1 MSFPRLFDDGQY
13 TMDQYR
19 NNLGLG
25 TLIDATSCKVTEGLN
40 GEYELELT
48 YPLTGEL
55 FGQLQPGR
63 IIVAKPYRNAATVQP
78 FEIYDESREIG
89 GQVVFHAQHISYRA
103 LGVPIRPVTAQNA
116 QAAVSL
122 VASNAVISCPFT
134 LTTDMTAAGTFAME
148 KPATLQNVLLGS
160 SDSLVSVYGGD
171 VLRDG
176 YSIQLLKHRGMDRG
190 ARIVYGRN
198 LVDLTQEKSIA
209 EMYDSVYPFFVET
222 DENENTRL
230 VELADTLVLI
240 TAPNKASAKKVYML
254 DLSSEFDETPNQAQ
268 MLQATNDYTAKNS
281 LDKPKVSLS
290 LKYVDLSRTQEYADL
305 KNLDHIEL
313 GDDVTV
319 QFEAL
324 GVDVTARVSKIV
336 YDCLLDANE
345 SIDVG
350 DVRTNVVDTIAQG
363 GTGGVDNS
371 QQIKKLSIKVD
382 QATQAASD
390 AAKVATNYIKDSG
403 GSVTVTRPG
412 GGASV
417 NIGSGGLGFEGIRN
431 QSPLWTNS
439 DITSGQSSPS
449 DFAAQTISLD
459 LSSYSAVLILYTT
472 SIAAHWWSGAE
483 DGEMTAIVLP
493 VNGMT
498 TTMLYPY
505 NTLTRRNVR
514 VSTTGVRFYGG
525 YERWQDYNLG
535 VINSFELDVPWKVGW
550 HADDGC
556 CIPCYIY
563 GFM

>member
-1 MSFPRLFDDGQY
+1 MSFPRLFDDGRY
-13 TMDQYR
+13 SMDQYQ

-48 YPLTGEL
+48 YPMTGEH
-55 FGQLQPGR
+55 FSELQTGR
-63 IIVAKPYRNAATVQP
+63 IIVARPYRNAAALQP
-78 FEIYDESREIG
+78 FEIYDESRAIG
-89 GQVVFHAQHISYRA
+89 GQVTFYAQHISYKA

-171 VLRDG
+171 ILRDG

-222 DENENTRL
+222 DENESTRL

-254 DLSSEFDETPNQAQ
+254 DLSSEFDETPDQAQ
-268 MLQATNDYTAKNS
+268 MLQATNDYIAKNS

-319 QFEAL
+319 QFAAL

-371 QQIKKLSIKVD
+371 QQIKKLSIKAD

-390 AAKVATNYIKDSG
+390 AAKVATNYI
-403 GSVTVTRPG
+403 TE
-412 GGASV
+412 
-417 NIGSGGLGFEGIRN
+417 GSGGVRFFGSSSSITMGGNGLTFNGIKNRTVLWSSSATSMASGSRISINLSGYAAIIIGFIDNLGGIF
-431 QSPLWTNS
+431 
-439 DITSGQSSPS
+439 DSG
-449 DFAAQTISLD
+449 
-459 LSSYSAVLILYTT
+459 V
-472 SIAAHWWSGAE
+472 
-483 DGEMTAIVLP
+483 DGSTVQYQVAP
-493 VNGMT
+493 VNGT
-498 TTMLYPY
+498 TQRGFYIWDYP
-505 NTLTRRNVR
+505 RVR
-514 VSTTGVRFYGG
+514 TFTVTTSGITFGKGG
-525 YERWQDYNLG
+525 YLESNK
-535 VINSFELDVPWKVGW
+535 INGIPVGASLIGNTSCCVPHVV
-550 HADDGC
+550 
-556 CIPCYIY
+556 Y
-563 GFM
+563 GFI

>member
-1 MSFPRLFDDGQY
+1 MNFPRLFDDGQY
-13 TMDQYR
+13 SMDQYQ

-55 FGQLQPGR
+55 FSQLQPGR

-78 FEIYDESREIG
+78 FEIYDDSRAIG
-89 GQVVFHAQHISYRA
+89 GQVKFHAQHISYRA
-103 LGVPIRPVTAQNA
+103 LGIPIRPVTAQNA
-116 QAAVSL
+116 SAAVSL
-122 VASNAVISCPFT
+122 VVSNAVISSLFT
-134 LTTDMTAAGTFAME
+134 LTTDMTASGTFAMD
-148 KPATLQNVLLGS
+148 KPASLQNVLLGS
-160 SDSLVSVYGGD
+160 ADSLVSVYGGD
-171 VLRDG
+171 ILRDG

-190 ARIVYGRN
+190 ARIIYGRN

-230 VELADTLVLI
+230 VELADALVLI

-268 MLQATNDYTAKNS
+268 MLQATNDYIAKNS

-319 QFEAL
+319 QFAAL
-324 GVDVTARVSKIV
+324 GVDVIARVQKIV
-336 YDCLLDANE
+336 YDVLLDANE

-371 QQIKKLSIKVD
+371 QQIKKLSIKAD

-390 AAKVATNYIKDSG
+390 AAKVATNYI
-403 GSVTVTRPG
+403 TE
-412 GGASV
+412 
-417 NIGSGGLGFEGIRN
+417 GSGGVRFFGGSSSITMGGGGLTFNGVKNRTVLWSSSATSMASGSSISINLSGYAAIIIGFIDNLGGIF
-431 QSPLWTNS
+431 
-439 DITSGQSSPS
+439 DSG
-449 DFAAQTISLD
+449 
-459 LSSYSAVLILYTT
+459 V
-472 SIAAHWWSGAE
+472 
-483 DGEMTAIVLP
+483 DGSTVQYQVAP
-493 VNGMT
+493 VNGT
-498 TTMLYPY
+498 TQRGFYIWDYP
-505 NTLTRRNVR
+505 RVR
-514 VSTTGVRFYGG
+514 TFTVTTSGISFGAGG
-525 YERWQDYNLG
+525 YLRSTEISG
-535 VINSFELDVPWKVGW
+535 VPVGANMISNSSCCVPHVV
-550 HADDGC
+550 
-556 CIPCYIY
+556 Y
-563 GFM
+563 GFI

>member
-13 TMDQYR
+13 SMDQYQ

-55 FGQLQPGR
+55 FSQLQPGR

-78 FEIYDESREIG
+78 FEIYDDSRAIG
-89 GQVVFHAQHISYRA
+89 GQVTFYAQHISYKA

-116 QAAVSL
+116 QVAVSL

-134 LTTDMTAAGTFAME
+134 LTTDMTAAGTFAMK

-268 MLQATNDYTAKNS
+268 MLQATNDYITKNS

-319 QFEAL
+319 QFAAL
-324 GVDVTARVSKIV
+324 GVDVTARVQKIV
-336 YDCLLDANE
+336 YDVLLDANE

-350 DVRTNVVDTIAQG
+350 DVRTNVVDAIAQG

-371 QQIKKLSIKVD
+371 QQIKKLSIKAD

-390 AAKVATNYIKDSG
+390 AAKVATNYI
-403 GSVTVTRPG
+403 TE
-412 GGASV
+412 
-417 NIGSGGLGFEGIRN
+417 GSGGVRFFGSSSSITMGGNGLTFNGIKNRTVLWSSSATSMASGSSISINLSGYAAIIIGFIDNLGGIF
-431 QSPLWTNS
+431 
-439 DITSGQSSPS
+439 DSG
-449 DFAAQTISLD
+449 
-459 LSSYSAVLILYTT
+459 V
-472 SIAAHWWSGAE
+472 
-483 DGEMTAIVLP
+483 DGSTVQYQVAP
-493 VNGMT
+493 VNGT
-498 TTMLYPY
+498 TQRGFYIWDYP
-505 NTLTRRNVR
+505 RVR
-514 VSTTGVRFYGG
+514 AFTVTTSGITFGKGG
-525 YERWQDYNLG
+525 YLESTKIGGVPVGANL
-535 VINSFELDVPWKVGW
+535 VTNSACCVPHVV
-550 HADDGC
+550 
-556 CIPCYIY
+556 Y
-563 GFM
+563 GFI

>member
-1 MSFPRLFDDGQY
+1 MSYPRLFDNNTY
-13 TMDQYR
+13 TMDQYQD
-19 NNLGLG
+19 NLGLG
-25 TLIDATSCKVTEGLN
+25 TLTDATACKVTEVLN
-40 GEYELELT
+40 GEYELELI
-48 YPLTGEL
+48 YPMTGEH
-55 FGQLQPGR
+55 FSELQTGR
-63 IIVAKPYRNAATVQP
+63 IIVARPYRNAAALQP
-78 FEIYDESREIG
+78 FEIYDESRAIG
-89 GQVVFHAQHISYRA
+89 GQVTFYAQHISYKA

-268 MLQATNDYTAKNS
+268 MLQATNDYIAKNS

-319 QFEAL
+319 QFESL

-350 DVRTNVVDTIAQG
+350 DVRTNVVDSIAQG

-371 QQIKKLSIKVD
+371 QQIKKLSIKAD

-390 AAKVATNYIKDSG
+390 AAKVATNYI
-403 GSVTVTRPG
+403 TE
-412 GGASV
+412 
-417 NIGSGGLGFEGIRN
+417 GSGGVRFFGSSSSITMGSSGLTFNGIKNRTVLWSSSATSMASGSRISINLSGYAAIIIGFIDNLGGIF
-431 QSPLWTNS
+431 
-439 DITSGQSSPS
+439 DSG
-449 DFAAQTISLD
+449 
-459 LSSYSAVLILYTT
+459 V
-472 SIAAHWWSGAE
+472 
-483 DGEMTAIVLP
+483 DGSTVQYQVAP
-493 VNGMT
+493 VNGT
-498 TTMLYPY
+498 TQRGFYIWDYP
-505 NTLTRRNVR
+505 RVR
-514 VSTTGVRFYGG
+514 TFTVTTSGITFGKGG
-525 YERWQDYNLG
+525 YLESTKIGGVPVGANLIG
-535 VINSFELDVPWKVGW
+535 NTSCCVPHVV
-550 HADDGC
+550 
-556 CIPCYIY
+556 Y
-563 GFM
+563 GFI

>member
-1 MSFPRLFDDGQY
+1 MSYPRLFDNNTY
-13 TMDQYR
+13 TMDQYQD
-19 NNLGLG
+19 NLGLG
-25 TLIDATSCKVTEGLN
+25 TLTDATACKVTEVLN

-48 YPLTGEL
+48 YPMTGEH
-55 FGQLQPGR
+55 FSELQTGR
-63 IIVAKPYRNAATVQP
+63 IIVARPYRNAAALQP
-78 FEIYDESREIG
+78 FEIYDESRAIG
-89 GQVVFHAQHISYRA
+89 GQVTFYAQHISYKA

-171 VLRDG
+171 ILRDG

-268 MLQATNDYTAKNS
+268 MLQATNDYIAKNS
-281 LDKPKVSLS
+281 LNKPKVSLS

-371 QQIKKLSIKVD
+371 QQIKKLSIKAD

-390 AAKVATNYIKDSG
+390 AAKVATNYI
-403 GSVTVTRPG
+403 TE
-412 GGASV
+412 
-417 NIGSGGLGFEGIRN
+417 GSGGVRFFGRSSSITMGGNGLTFNGIKNRTVLWSSSATSMASGSSISINLSGYAAIIIGFIDNLGGIF
-431 QSPLWTNS
+431 
-439 DITSGQSSPS
+439 DSG
-449 DFAAQTISLD
+449 
-459 LSSYSAVLILYTT
+459 V
-472 SIAAHWWSGAE
+472 
-483 DGEMTAIVLP
+483 DGSTVQYQVAP
-493 VNGMT
+493 VNGT
-498 TTMLYPY
+498 TQRGFYIWDYP
-505 NTLTRRNVR
+505 RVR
-514 VSTTGVRFYGG
+514 TFTVTTSGITFGKGG
-525 YERWQDYNLG
+525 YLESTKIGG
-535 VINSFELDVPWKVGW
+535 VPVGASLVGNTSCCVPHVV
-550 HADDGC
+550 
-556 CIPCYIY
+556 Y
-563 GFM
+563 GFI

>member
-13 TMDQYR
+13 SMDQYQ

-48 YPLTGEL
+48 YPMTGEH
-55 FGQLQPGR
+55 FSELQTGR
-63 IIVAKPYRNAATVQP
+63 IIVARPYRNAAALQP
-78 FEIYDESREIG
+78 FEIYDESRAIG
-89 GQVVFHAQHISYRA
+89 GQVTFYAQHISYKA

-171 VLRDG
+171 ILRDG

-268 MLQATNDYTAKNS
+268 MLQATNDYIAKNS

-371 QQIKKLSIKVD
+371 QQIKKLSIKAD

-390 AAKVATNYIKDSG
+390 AAKVATNYI
-403 GSVTVTRPG
+403 TE
-412 GGASV
+412 
-417 NIGSGGLGFEGIRN
+417 GSGGVRFFGSSSSITMGGGGLTFNGIKNRTVLWSSSATSMASGSRISINLSGYAAIIIGFIDNLGGIF
-431 QSPLWTNS
+431 
-439 DITSGQSSPS
+439 DSG
-449 DFAAQTISLD
+449 
-459 LSSYSAVLILYTT
+459 V
-472 SIAAHWWSGAE
+472 
-483 DGEMTAIVLP
+483 DGSTVQYQVAP
-493 VNGMT
+493 VNGTAQRGFYIWDYPRVRTFTVT
-498 TTMLYPY
+498 T
-505 NTLTRRNVR
+505 
-514 VSTTGVRFYGG
+514 SGISFGAGG
-525 YERWQDYNLG
+525 YLRSTEISG
-535 VINSFELDVPWKVGW
+535 VPVGANMISNSSCCVPHVV
-550 HADDGC
+550 
-556 CIPCYIY
+556 Y
-563 GFM
+563 GFI

>member
-13 TMDQYR
+13 TMDQYQ

-63 IIVAKPYRNAATVQP
+63 IIVAKSYRNAATVQP
-78 FEIYDESREIG
+78 FEIYDESRAIG

-116 QAAVSL
+116 FSAVSL
-122 VASNAVISCPFT
+122 VASNAVISSPFT
-134 LTTDMTAAGTFAME
+134 LTTDMTASGTFAMD
-148 KPATLQNVLLGS
+148 KPASLQNVLLGS

-171 VLRDG
+171 ILRDG

-222 DENENTRL
+222 DENESTRL

-268 MLQATNDYTAKNS
+268 MLQATNDYIAKNS

-319 QFEAL
+319 QFAAL
-324 GVDVTARVSKIV
+324 GVDVTARVQKIV
-336 YDCLLDANE
+336 YDVLLDANE

-371 QQIKKLSIKVD
+371 QQIKKLSIKAD

-390 AAKVATNYIKDSG
+390 AAKVATNYI
-403 GSVTVTRPG
+403 TE
-412 GGASV
+412 
-417 NIGSGGLGFEGIRN
+417 GSGGVRFFGSSSSITMGGNGLTFNGIKNRTVLWSSSATSMASGSSISINLSGYAAIIIGFIDNLGGIF
-431 QSPLWTNS
+431 
-439 DITSGQSSPS
+439 DSG
-449 DFAAQTISLD
+449 
-459 LSSYSAVLILYTT
+459 V
-472 SIAAHWWSGAE
+472 
-483 DGEMTAIVLP
+483 DGSTVQYQVAP
-493 VNGMT
+493 VNGT
-498 TTMLYPY
+498 TQRGFYIWDYP
-505 NTLTRRNVR
+505 RVR
-514 VSTTGVRFYGG
+514 TFTVTTSGITFGKGG
-525 YERWQDYNLG
+525 YLESTKIGGVPVGANLIG
-535 VINSFELDVPWKVGW
+535 NTSCCVPRVV
-550 HADDGC
+550 
-556 CIPCYIY
+556 Y
-563 GFM
+563 GFI

>member
-13 TMDQYR
+13 TMDQYQ

-55 FGQLQPGR
+55 FNQLQSGR

-78 FEIYDESREIG
+78 FEIYDDSRAIG

-116 QAAVSL
+116 FSAVSL
-122 VASNAVISCPFT
+122 VASNAVISSPFT
-134 LTTDMTAAGTFAME
+134 LTTDMTASGTFAMN
-148 KPATLQNVLLGS
+148 KPASLQNVLLGS

-171 VLRDG
+171 ILRDG

-198 LVDLTQEKSIA
+198 LVDLTQDKSIE

-268 MLQATNDYTAKNS
+268 MLQATNDYIAKNS

-319 QFEAL
+319 QFESL

-371 QQIKKLSIKVD
+371 QQIKKLSIKAD

-390 AAKVATNYIKDSG
+390 AAKVATNYI
-403 GSVTVTRPG
+403 TE
-412 GGASV
+412 
-417 NIGSGGLGFEGIRN
+417 GSGGVRFFGSSSSITMGGNGLTFHGIKNRTALWSSSATSMASGSSISINLSGYAAIIIGFIDNLGGIFDN
-431 QSPLWTNS
+431 
-439 DITSGQSSPS
+439 G
-449 DFAAQTISLD
+449 
-459 LSSYSAVLILYTT
+459 V
-472 SIAAHWWSGAE
+472 
-483 DGEMTAIVLP
+483 DGSTVQYQVAP
-493 VNGMT
+493 VNGT
-498 TTMLYPY
+498 TQRGFYIWDYP
-505 NTLTRRNVR
+505 RVR
-514 VSTTGVRFYGG
+514 TFTVTTSGITFGKGG
-525 YERWQDYNLG
+525 YLESNKINGIPVGVNLHT
-535 VINSFELDVPWKVGW
+535 NASCCVPHV
-550 HADDGC
+550 
-556 CIPCYIY
+556 IY
-563 GFM
+563 GFI

>member
-13 TMDQYR
+13 TMDQYQ

-55 FGQLQPGR
+55 FSQLQPGR

-78 FEIYDESREIG
+78 FEIYDDSRAIG

-116 QAAVSL
+116 FSAVSL
-122 VASNAVISCPFT
+122 VASNAVISSPFT
-134 LTTDMTAAGTFAME
+134 LTTDMTASGTFAMD
-148 KPATLQNVLLGS
+148 KPASLQNVLLGS

-171 VLRDG
+171 ILRDG

-222 DENENTRL
+222 DENGNTRL

-268 MLQATNDYTAKNS
+268 MLQATNDYIAKNS

-319 QFEAL
+319 QFAAL
-324 GVDVTARVSKIV
+324 GVDVTARVQKIV
-336 YDCLLDANE
+336 YDVLLDANE

-371 QQIKKLSIKVD
+371 QQIKKLSIKAD

-390 AAKVATNYIKDSG
+390 AAKVATNYITEGYG
-403 GSVTVTRPG
+403 GVRFFGSSSSITMG
-412 GGASV
+412 GNGLTFNGIKNRTILWSSSATSMASGASISI
-417 NIGSGGLGFEGIRN
+417 NLSGYAAIIIGFIDNLGGIFDNG
-431 QSPLWTNS
+431 
-439 DITSGQSSPS
+439 
-449 DFAAQTISLD
+449 
-459 LSSYSAVLILYTT
+459 V
-472 SIAAHWWSGAE
+472 
-483 DGEMTAIVLP
+483 DGSTVQYQVAP
-493 VNGMT
+493 VNGT
-498 TTMLYPY
+498 TQRGFYIWDYP
-505 NTLTRRNVR
+505 RVR
-514 VSTTGVRFYGG
+514 TFTVTTSGITFGKGG
-525 YERWQDYNLG
+525 YLESTKIGG
-535 VINSFELDVPWKVGW
+535 VPVGASLVGNTSCCVPHVV
-550 HADDGC
+550 
-556 CIPCYIY
+556 Y
-563 GFM
+563 GFI

>member
-1 MSFPRLFDDGQY
+1 MSYPRLFDNNTY
-13 TMDQYR
+13 TMDQYQD
-19 NNLGLG
+19 NLGLG
-25 TLIDATSCKVTEGLN
+25 TLTDATACKVTEVLN

-48 YPLTGEL
+48 YPMTGEH
-55 FGQLQPGR
+55 FSELQTGC
-63 IIVAKPYRNAATVQP
+63 IIVARPYRNAAALQP
-78 FEIYDESREIG
+78 FEIYDESRAIG
-89 GQVVFHAQHISYRA
+89 GQVTFYAQHISYKA

-176 YSIQLLKHRGMDRG
+176 YSIQLLEHRGTNRG

-198 LVDLTQEKSIA
+198 LTDLNQEKSIA
-209 EMYDSVYPFFVET
+209 EMYDAVYPYYINT
-222 DENENTRL
+222 DEDGDAQL
-230 VELADTLVLI
+230 IELPDTLVLVS
-240 TAPNKASAKKVYML
+240 ASDKASAKKVYML
-254 DLSSEFDETPNQAQ
+254 DLSGEFDDAPNQSQ
-268 MLQATNDYTAKNS
+268 ILQATNEYISKNG

-319 QFEAL
+319 QFESL

-350 DVRTNVVDTIAQG
+350 DVRTNVVDAIAQG

-371 QQIKKLSIKVD
+371 QQIKKLSIKAD

-390 AAKVATNYIKDSG
+390 AAKVATNYI
-403 GSVTVTRPG
+403 TE
-412 GGASV
+412 
-417 NIGSGGLGFEGIRN
+417 GSGGVRFFGSSSSITMGGNGLTFNGIKNRTILWSSNATSMASGSSISINLSGYAAIIIGFIDNLGGIF
-431 QSPLWTNS
+431 
-439 DITSGQSSPS
+439 DSG
-449 DFAAQTISLD
+449 
-459 LSSYSAVLILYTT
+459 V
-472 SIAAHWWSGAE
+472 
-483 DGEMTAIVLP
+483 DGSTVQYQVAP
-493 VNGMT
+493 VNGT
-498 TTMLYPY
+498 TQRGFYIWDYP
-505 NTLTRRNVR
+505 RVR
-514 VSTTGVRFYGG
+514 TFTVTTSGITFGKGG
-525 YERWQDYNLG
+525 YLESTKIGGVPVGANLIG
-535 VINSFELDVPWKVGW
+535 NTSCCVPHVV
-550 HADDGC
+550 
-556 CIPCYIY
+556 Y
-563 GFM
+563 GFI

>member
-1 MSFPRLFDDGQY
+1 MSYPRLFDNNIY
-13 TMDQYR
+13 TMDQYQD
-19 NNLGLG
+19 NLGLG
-25 TLIDATSCKVTEGLN
+25 TLTDATACKVTEVLN

-48 YPLTGEL
+48 YPMTGEH
-55 FGQLQPGR
+55 FSELQTGR
-63 IIVAKPYRNAATVQP
+63 IIVARPYRNAAALQP
-78 FEIYDESREIG
+78 FEIYDESRAIG
-89 GQVVFHAQHISYRA
+89 GQVTFYAQHISYKA

-176 YSIQLLKHRGMDRG
+176 YSIQLLEHRGTNRG

-198 LVDLTQEKSIA
+198 LTDLTQEKSIA

-268 MLQATNDYTAKNS
+268 MLQATNDYIAKNS

-319 QFEAL
+319 QFESL

-350 DVRTNVVDTIAQG
+350 DVRTNVVDALAQN
-363 GTGGVDNS
+363 GTGGSGNE
-371 QQIKKLSIKVD
+371 QQIRKLSIKAD
-382 QATQAASD
+382 QAAQAASD
-390 AAKVATNYIKDSG
+390 AAKVATNYITEGAG
-403 GSVTVTRPG
+403 GVRFFGSSSSITMG
-412 GGASV
+412 G
-417 NIGSGGLGFEGIRN
+417 NGLTFNGIRN

-449 DFAAQTISLD
+449 DFAAQTIRLD

>member
-13 TMDQYR
+13 TMDQYQ

-63 IIVAKPYRNAATVQP
+63 IIVAKSYRNAATVQP
-78 FEIYDESREIG
+78 FEIYDESRAIG

-116 QAAVSL
+116 FSAVSL
-122 VASNAVISCPFT
+122 VASNAVISSPFT
-134 LTTDMTAAGTFAME
+134 LTTDMTASGTFAMD
-148 KPATLQNVLLGS
+148 KPASLQNVLLGS

-171 VLRDG
+171 ILRDG

-222 DENENTRL
+222 DENESTRL

-268 MLQATNDYTAKNS
+268 MLQATNDYIAKNS

-319 QFEAL
+319 QFESL

-350 DVRTNVVDTIAQG
+350 DVRTNVVDAIAQG

-371 QQIKKLSIKVD
+371 QQIKKLSIKAD

-390 AAKVATNYIKDSG
+390 AAKVATNYITEGAGGVRFFGSSSSITMGSSG
-403 GSVTVTRPG
+403 LTFNGIKNRTVLWSSSATSMASGSRISINLSGYAAIIIGFIDNLGGIFDNGVDGSTVQYQV
-412 GGASV
+412 A
-417 NIGSGGLGFEGIRN
+417 
-431 QSPLWTNS
+431 
-439 DITSGQSSPS
+439 
-449 DFAAQTISLD
+449 
-459 LSSYSAVLILYTT
+459 
-472 SIAAHWWSGAE
+472 
-483 DGEMTAIVLP
+483 P
-493 VNGMT
+493 VNGT
-498 TTMLYPY
+498 TQRGFYIWDYP
-505 NTLTRRNVR
+505 RVR
-514 VSTTGVRFYGG
+514 TFTVTTSGITFGKGG
-525 YERWQDYNLG
+525 YLESTKIGGMPVGANLIG
-535 VINSFELDVPWKVGW
+535 NTSCCVPYVV
-550 HADDGC
+550 
-556 CIPCYIY
+556 Y
-563 GFM
+563 GFI

>member
-1 MSFPRLFDDGQY
+1 MSYPRLFDNNTY
-13 TMDQYR
+13 TMDQYQD
-19 NNLGLG
+19 NLGLG
-25 TLIDATSCKVTEGLN
+25 TLTDATACKVTEVLN

-48 YPLTGEL
+48 YPMTGEH
-55 FGQLQPGR
+55 FSELQTGC
-63 IIVAKPYRNAATVQP
+63 IIVARPYRNAAALQP
-78 FEIYDESREIG
+78 FEIYDESRAIG
-89 GQVVFHAQHISYRA
+89 GQVTFYAQHISYKA

-116 QAAVSL
+116 RAAVSL
-122 VASNAVISCPFT
+122 VASNAVISSPFT
-134 LTTDMTAAGTFAME
+134 LTTDMTAVSGAFAME
-148 KPATLQNVLLGS
+148 KPASLQNVLLGS

-171 VLRDG
+171 ILRDG

-268 MLQATNDYTAKNS
+268 MLQATNDYIAKNS

-319 QFEAL
+319 QFESL

-371 QQIKKLSIKVD
+371 QQIKKLSIKAD

-390 AAKVATNYIKDSG
+390 AAKVATNYI
-403 GSVTVTRPG
+403 TE
-412 GGASV
+412 
-417 NIGSGGLGFEGIRN
+417 GSGGVRFFGSSSSITMGGNGLTFNGIKNRTILWSSNATSMASGSSISINLSGYAAIIIGFIDNLGGIF
-431 QSPLWTNS
+431 
-439 DITSGQSSPS
+439 DSG
-449 DFAAQTISLD
+449 
-459 LSSYSAVLILYTT
+459 V
-472 SIAAHWWSGAE
+472 
-483 DGEMTAIVLP
+483 DGSTVQYQVAP
-493 VNGMT
+493 VNGT
-498 TTMLYPY
+498 TQRGFYIWDYP
-505 NTLTRRNVR
+505 RVR
-514 VSTTGVRFYGG
+514 TFTVTTSGITFGKGG
-525 YERWQDYNLG
+525 YLESTKIGGVPVGANL
-535 VINSFELDVPWKVGW
+535 VTNSACCVPHVV
-550 HADDGC
+550 
-556 CIPCYIY
+556 Y
-563 GFM
+563 GFI

>member
-1 MSFPRLFDDGQY
+1 MSYPRLFDNNTY
-13 TMDQYR
+13 TMDQYQD
-19 NNLGLG
+19 NLGLG
-25 TLIDATSCKVTEGLN
+25 TLTDATACKVTEVLN

-48 YPLTGEL
+48 YPMTGEH
-55 FGQLQPGR
+55 FSELQTGC
-63 IIVAKPYRNAATVQP
+63 IIVARPYRNAAALQP
-78 FEIYDESREIG
+78 FEIYDESRAIG
-89 GQVVFHAQHISYRA
+89 GQVTFYAQHISYKA

-176 YSIQLLKHRGMDRG
+176 YSIQLLEHRGTNRG

-198 LVDLTQEKSIA
+198 LTDLNQEKSIA
-209 EMYDSVYPFFVET
+209 EMYDAVYPYYINT
-222 DENENTRL
+222 DEDGDAQL
-230 VELADTLVLI
+230 IELPDTLVLVS
-240 TAPNKASAKKVYML
+240 ASDKASAKKVYML
-254 DLSSEFDETPNQAQ
+254 DLSGEFDDAPNQSQ
-268 MLQATNDYTAKNS
+268 ILQATNEYISKNG

-371 QQIKKLSIKVD
+371 QQIKKLSIKAD

-390 AAKVATNYIKDSG
+390 AAKVATNYI
-403 GSVTVTRPG
+403 TE
-412 GGASV
+412 
-417 NIGSGGLGFEGIRN
+417 GSGGVRFFGSSSSITMGGNGLTFNGIKNRTVLWSSSATSMESGSRISINLSGYAAIIIGFIDNLGGIF
-431 QSPLWTNS
+431 
-439 DITSGQSSPS
+439 DSG
-449 DFAAQTISLD
+449 
-459 LSSYSAVLILYTT
+459 V
-472 SIAAHWWSGAE
+472 
-483 DGEMTAIVLP
+483 DGSTVQYQVAP
-493 VNGMT
+493 VNGT
-498 TTMLYPY
+498 TQRGFYIWDYP
-505 NTLTRRNVR
+505 RVR
-514 VSTTGVRFYGG
+514 TFTVTTSGITFGKGG
-525 YERWQDYNLG
+525 YLESNKIGGIPVGASLIG
-535 VINSFELDVPWKVGW
+535 NTSCCVPHVV
-550 HADDGC
+550 
-556 CIPCYIY
+556 Y
-563 GFM
+563 GFI

>member
-13 TMDQYR
+13 SMDQYQ

-55 FGQLQPGR
+55 FNQLQPGR

-78 FEIYDESREIG
+78 FEIYDDSRAIG
-89 GQVVFHAQHISYRA
+89 GQVTFHAQHISYRA
-103 LGVPIRPVTAQNA
+103 LGIPIRPVTAQNA
-116 QAAVSL
+116 SAAVSL

-230 VELADTLVLI
+230 MELADTLVLI

-268 MLQATNDYTAKNS
+268 MLQATNDYIAKNS

-319 QFEAL
+319 QFAAL
-324 GVDVTARVSKIV
+324 GVDVTARVQKIV
-336 YDCLLDANE
+336 YDVLLDANE

-350 DVRTNVVDTIAQG
+350 DVRTNVVDAIAQG

-371 QQIKKLSIKVD
+371 QQIKKLSIKAD

-390 AAKVATNYIKDSG
+390 AAKVATNYI
-403 GSVTVTRPG
+403 TE
-412 GGASV
+412 
-417 NIGSGGLGFEGIRN
+417 GSGGVRFFGSSSSITMGGNGLTFNGIKNRTVLWSSSATSMASGSRISINLSGYAAIIIGFIDNLGGIF
-431 QSPLWTNS
+431 
-439 DITSGQSSPS
+439 DSG
-449 DFAAQTISLD
+449 
-459 LSSYSAVLILYTT
+459 V
-472 SIAAHWWSGAE
+472 
-483 DGEMTAIVLP
+483 DGSTVQYQVAP
-493 VNGMT
+493 VNGTSQRGFYIWDYPRVRTFTVT
-498 TTMLYPY
+498 T
-505 NTLTRRNVR
+505 
-514 VSTTGVRFYGG
+514 SGISFGAGG
-525 YERWQDYNLG
+525 YLKSTEISG
-535 VINSFELDVPWKVGW
+535 VPVGANMITNSACCVPHVV
-550 HADDGC
+550 
-556 CIPCYIY
+556 Y
-563 GFM
+563 GFI

>member
-13 TMDQYR
+13 TMDQYQ

-63 IIVAKPYRNAATVQP
+63 IIVAKSYRNAATVQP
-78 FEIYDESREIG
+78 FEIYDESRAIG

-116 QAAVSL
+116 FSAVSL
-122 VASNAVISCPFT
+122 VASNAVISSPFT
-134 LTTDMTAAGTFAME
+134 LTTDMTASGTFAMD
-148 KPATLQNVLLGS
+148 KPASLQNVLLGS

-171 VLRDG
+171 ILRDG

-222 DENENTRL
+222 DENESTRL

-268 MLQATNDYTAKNS
+268 MLQATNDYIAKNS

-319 QFEAL
+319 QFESL

-371 QQIKKLSIKVD
+371 QQIRKLSIKAD

-390 AAKVATNYIKDSG
+390 AAKVATNYI
-403 GSVTVTRPG
+403 TE
-412 GGASV
+412 
-417 NIGSGGLGFEGIRN
+417 GSGGVRFFGGSSSITMGGGGLTFNGIKNRTVLWSSSATSMASGSSISINLSGYAAIIIGFIDNLGGIF
-431 QSPLWTNS
+431 
-439 DITSGQSSPS
+439 DSG
-449 DFAAQTISLD
+449 
-459 LSSYSAVLILYTT
+459 V
-472 SIAAHWWSGAE
+472 
-483 DGEMTAIVLP
+483 DGSTVQYQVAP
-493 VNGMT
+493 VNGT
-498 TTMLYPY
+498 TQRGFYIWDYP
-505 NTLTRRNVR
+505 RVR
-514 VSTTGVRFYGG
+514 TFTVTTSGITFGKGG
-525 YERWQDYNLG
+525 YLESTKIGG
-535 VINSFELDVPWKVGW
+535 VPVGASLVGNTSCCVPRVV
-550 HADDGC
+550 
-556 CIPCYIY
+556 Y
-563 GFM
+563 GFI

>member
-13 TMDQYR
+13 TMDQYQ

-63 IIVAKPYRNAATVQP
+63 IIVAKSYRNAATVQP
-78 FEIYDESREIG
+78 FEIYDESRAIG

-116 QAAVSL
+116 FSAVSL
-122 VASNAVISCPFT
+122 VASNAVISSPFT
-134 LTTDMTAAGTFAME
+134 LTTDMTASGTFAMD
-148 KPATLQNVLLGS
+148 KPASLQNVLLGS

-171 VLRDG
+171 ILRDG

-222 DENENTRL
+222 DENESTRL

-268 MLQATNDYTAKNS
+268 MLQATNDYIAKNS

-319 QFEAL
+319 QFESL

-363 GTGGVDNS
+363 GTGSADNS
-371 QQIKKLSIKVD
+371 QQIRKLSIKAD

-390 AAKVATNYIKDSG
+390 AAKVATNYI
-403 GSVTVTRPG
+403 TE
-412 GGASV
+412 
-417 NIGSGGLGFEGIRN
+417 GSGGVRFFGGSSSITMGGGGLTFNGIKNRTVLWSSSATSMASGSSISINLSGYAAIIIGFIDNLGGIF
-431 QSPLWTNS
+431 
-439 DITSGQSSPS
+439 DSG
-449 DFAAQTISLD
+449 
-459 LSSYSAVLILYTT
+459 V
-472 SIAAHWWSGAE
+472 
-483 DGEMTAIVLP
+483 DGSTVQYQVAP
-493 VNGMT
+493 VNGT
-498 TTMLYPY
+498 TQRGFYIWDYP
-505 NTLTRRNVR
+505 RVR
-514 VSTTGVRFYGG
+514 TFTVTTSGITFGKGG
-525 YERWQDYNLG
+525 YLESTKINGVPVGANL
-535 VINSFELDVPWKVGW
+535 ITNSACCVPHVV
-550 HADDGC
+550 
-556 CIPCYIY
+556 Y
-563 GFM
+563 GFI

>member
-13 TMDQYR
+13 TMDQYQ

-48 YPLTGEL
+48 YPMTGEH
-55 FGQLQPGR
+55 FSELQTGR
-63 IIVAKPYRNAATVQP
+63 IIVARPYRNAAALQP
-78 FEIYDESREIG
+78 FEIYDESRAIG
-89 GQVVFHAQHISYRA
+89 GQVTFYAQHISYKA

-222 DENENTRL
+222 DENESTRL

-268 MLQATNDYTAKNS
+268 MLQATNEYISKNG
-281 LDKPKVSLS
+281 LNKPKVSLS

-319 QFEAL
+319 QFESL

-371 QQIKKLSIKVD
+371 QQIKKLSIKAD

-390 AAKVATNYIKDSG
+390 AAKVATNYI
-403 GSVTVTRPG
+403 TE
-412 GGASV
+412 
-417 NIGSGGLGFEGIRN
+417 GSGGVRFFGSSSSITMGGNGLTFNGIKNRTILWSSSATSMASGSSISINLSGYAAIIIGFIDNLGGIF
-431 QSPLWTNS
+431 
-439 DITSGQSSPS
+439 DSG
-449 DFAAQTISLD
+449 
-459 LSSYSAVLILYTT
+459 V
-472 SIAAHWWSGAE
+472 
-483 DGEMTAIVLP
+483 DGSTVQYQVAP
-493 VNGMT
+493 VNGT
-498 TTMLYPY
+498 TQRGFYIWDYP
-505 NTLTRRNVR
+505 RVR
-514 VSTTGVRFYGG
+514 TFTVTTSGITFGKGG
-525 YERWQDYNLG
+525 YLESTKIGGVPVGANL
-535 VINSFELDVPWKVGW
+535 VTNSACCVPHVV
-550 HADDGC
+550 
-556 CIPCYIY
+556 Y
-563 GFM
+563 GFI

>member
-1 MSFPRLFDDGQY
+1 MSYPRLFDNNTY
-13 TMDQYR
+13 TMDQYQD
-19 NNLGLG
+19 NLGLG
-25 TLIDATSCKVTEGLN
+25 TLTDATACKVTEVLN

-48 YPLTGEL
+48 YPMTGEH
-55 FGQLQPGR
+55 FSELQTGR
-63 IIVAKPYRNAATVQP
+63 IIVARPYRNAAALQP
-78 FEIYDESREIG
+78 FEIYDESRAIG
-89 GQVVFHAQHISYRA
+89 GQVTFYAQHISYKA

-268 MLQATNDYTAKNS
+268 MLQATNEYISKNG

-319 QFEAL
+319 QFESL

-371 QQIKKLSIKVD
+371 QQIKKLSIKAD

-390 AAKVATNYIKDSG
+390 AAKVATNYI
-403 GSVTVTRPG
+403 TE
-412 GGASV
+412 
-417 NIGSGGLGFEGIRN
+417 GSGGVRFFGSSSSITMGGNGLTFNGIKNRTILWSSSATSMASGSSISINLSGYAAIIIGFIDNLGGIF
-431 QSPLWTNS
+431 
-439 DITSGQSSPS
+439 DSG
-449 DFAAQTISLD
+449 
-459 LSSYSAVLILYTT
+459 V
-472 SIAAHWWSGAE
+472 
-483 DGEMTAIVLP
+483 DGSTVQYQVAP
-493 VNGMT
+493 VNGT
-498 TTMLYPY
+498 TQRGFYIWDYP
-505 NTLTRRNVR
+505 RVR
-514 VSTTGVRFYGG
+514 TFTVTTSGITFGKGG
-525 YERWQDYNLG
+525 YLESTKIGG
-535 VINSFELDVPWKVGW
+535 VPVGASLVGNTSCCVPHVV
-550 HADDGC
+550 
-556 CIPCYIY
+556 Y
-563 GFM
+563 GFI

>member
-1 MSFPRLFDDGQY
+1 MSYPRLFDNNTY
-13 TMDQYR
+13 TMDQYQD
-19 NNLGLG
+19 NLGLG
-25 TLIDATSCKVTEGLN
+25 TLTDATACKVTEILN

-48 YPLTGEL
+48 YPMTGEH
-55 FGQLQPGR
+55 FSELQTGR
-63 IIVAKPYRNAATVQP
+63 IIVARPYRNAAALQP
-78 FEIYDESREIG
+78 FEIYDESRAIG
-89 GQVVFHAQHISYRA
+89 GQVTFYAQHISYKA

-122 VASNAVISCPFT
+122 VASNAVISSPFT
-134 LTTDMTAAGTFAME
+134 LTTDMTAVSGAFTME
-148 KPATLQNVLLGS
+148 KPASLQNVLLGS

-171 VLRDG
+171 ILRDG

-190 ARIVYGRN
+190 ARIIYGRN

-240 TAPNKASAKKVYML
+240 TALNKASAKKVYML

-268 MLQATNDYTAKNS
+268 MLQATNDYIAKNS

-319 QFEAL
+319 QFAAL
-324 GVDVTARVSKIV
+324 GVDVTARVQKIV
-336 YDCLLDANE
+336 YDVLLDANE

-371 QQIKKLSIKVD
+371 QQIKKLSIKAD

-390 AAKVATNYIKDSG
+390 AAKVATNYI
-403 GSVTVTRPG
+403 TE
-412 GGASV
+412 
-417 NIGSGGLGFEGIRN
+417 GSGGVRFFGGSSSITMGGGGLTFNGVKNRTVLWSSSATSMASGSSISINLSGYAAIIIGFIDNLGGIF
-431 QSPLWTNS
+431 
-439 DITSGQSSPS
+439 DSG
-449 DFAAQTISLD
+449 
-459 LSSYSAVLILYTT
+459 V
-472 SIAAHWWSGAE
+472 
-483 DGEMTAIVLP
+483 DGSTVQYQVAP
-493 VNGMT
+493 VNGT
-498 TTMLYPY
+498 TQRGFYIWDYP
-505 NTLTRRNVR
+505 RVR
-514 VSTTGVRFYGG
+514 TFTVTTSGITFGKGG
-525 YERWQDYNLG
+525 YLESTKINGVPVGANL
-535 VINSFELDVPWKVGW
+535 VTSSACCVPHVV
-550 HADDGC
+550 
-556 CIPCYIY
+556 Y
-563 GFM
+563 GFI